1 MSGLVLHGY
10 WRSSAAYRVRI
21 ALNLK
26 GIGFDQVMHDL
37 RAGAQRDPAYLR
49 IAPHGLVPALEQGE
63 QVVIESPA
71 ILEWIEAKWPAPAL
85 MPQDIDDAAVVR
97 AMAAIICCDIH
108 PLGNLRVLKALR
120 ADFGASVDQANAWAA
135 RWIAE
140 GFGALETLVAR
151 HGGAF
156 AFGDSPTVADCCLV
170 PQIYNADR
178 FGVDLTP
185 FPRLTAA
192 ASTARALLAVAAA
205 HPDRQPGAE
214 GA

>member
-1 MSGLVLHGY
+1 MSDLILHGY

-26 GIGFDQVMHDL
+26 SLGYDQVTHDL
-37 RAGAQRDPAYLR
+37 RTGAQRDPDYLR
-49 IAPHGLVPALEQGE
+49 IAPHGLVPAIEQGDR
-63 QVVIESPA
+63 VVIESPA

-85 MPQDIDDAAVVR
+85 MPRDADDAAVVR

-120 ADFGASVDQANAWAA
+120 ADFGATTDQVNVWAT

-151 HGGAF
+151 HGGTF
-156 AFGDSPTVADCCLV
+156 AFGDSPTIADCCLV
-170 PQIYNADR
+170 PQMYNADR
-178 FGVDLTP
+178 FAVDLTP
-185 FPRLTAA
+185 FPRLTAV
-192 ASTARALLAVAAA
+192 ASAARALPPVAAA
-205 HPDRQPGAE
+205 HPDRQPGADV
-214 GA
+214 

>member
-1 MSGLVLHGY
+1 MSGLILHGY

-26 GIGFDQVMHDL
+26 GLAYGQVSHDL
-37 RAGAQRDPAYLR
+37 RTGAQRDPDYLR
-49 IAPHGLVPALEQGE
+49 IAPHGLVPALEQGDRA
-63 QVVIESPA
+63 VIESPA
-71 ILEWIEAKWPAPAL
+71 ILEWIEARWPAPAL
-85 MPQDIDDAAVVR
+85 MPRDSDDAAVVR

-120 ADFGASVDQANAWAA
+120 ADFGATVDQANAWAA

-151 HGGAF
+151 HGGGF
-156 AFGDSPTVADCCLV
+156 AFGGSPTVADCCLV
-170 PQIYNADR
+170 PQMYNADR

-185 FPRLTAA
+185 FPYLVAAA
-192 ASTARALLAVAAA
+192 ASARAVPAVAAA
-205 HPDRQPGAE
+205 HPDRQPGADV
-214 GA
+214 